1 MNAYLKA
8 IWISLNGKNN
18 LQRKLDRHISFYY
31 FLLGDIS
38 YLVLG
43 KVFSRI
49 ICSYFAE
56 HFYSLTPLQRFE
68 VPFRKW
74 KSKPS
79 FVFKKR
85 PNQGKSILFAVT
97 SFFSNLN
104 STVRLKKTVIQRT
117 PVKTNMARFW
127 PPFTLF
133 CVKAK
138 GRREAFELV
147 LSQ

>member
-1 MNAYLKA
+1 MILHE
-8 IWISLNGKNN
+8 WKNN

-56 HFYSLTPLQRFE
+56 HFFSLAPLQRWE

-85 PNQGKSILFAVT
+85 PNQGKSILCAVT
-97 SFFSNLN
+97 SIYSNLN
-104 STVRLKKTVIQRT
+104 STAEKTVIQRT

-133 CVKAK
+133 YVKAK
-138 GRREAFELV
+138 ERLEAFELV

>member
-1 MNAYLKA
+1 MNPYIKA
-8 IWISLNGKNN
+8 IWFSMKRKNN
-18 LQRKLDRHISFYY
+18 IQRRLDRHISFYY

-43 KVFSRI
+43 KVFSRL

-56 HFYSLTPLQRFE
+56 HFYSLTPLQRWE
-68 VPFRKW
+68 LPFRKW

-79 FVFKKR
+79 FVFEKR
-85 PNQGKSILFAVT
+85 PNQGKSILCAVT
-97 SFFSNLN
+97 SFCSNLN
-104 STVRLKKTVIQRT
+104 SKAEKTIIQRT
-117 PVKTNMARFW
+117 PVKTNMTRFW

-133 CVKAK
+133 CVQAK